1 MVDFTHNSDM
11 KRIILL
17 SILFCQ
23 ALFCLSQNA
32 DFQTAV
38 AKYKT
43 ATTMTATVTKNSHRA
58 AVKNDVVT
66 TGTLEMKKPA
76 YVCINVNDNKD
87 MLLME
92 GNQFT
97 MKAGGRKQKT
107 TGEGNPQFATFQG
120 VFEAILAGGGD
131 LSKYSDL
138 TIAKQGQDLV
148 LTITPTAES
157 KKQQRRIMFTSLVLT
172 IDSRT
177 SALKS
182 LRMNEQRGNY
192 TVYQFTNFAF
202 K

>member
-1 MVDFTHNSDM
+1 M
-11 KRIILL
+11 KRLVLL

-23 ALFCLSQNA
+23 ALFGLSQNT
-32 DFQTAV
+32 DFQNAV
-38 AKYKT
+38 TKYKT
-43 ATTMTATVTKNSHRA
+43 ATMMTGTVTKSSHRA

-76 YVCINVNDNKD
+76 HVCINVNEGKD

-107 TGEGNPQFATFQG
+107 TSEGNPQFATFQG

-138 TIAKQGQDLV
+138 TIAKQGHDLV
-148 LTITPTAES
+148 LTITPTAQS

-182 LRMNEQRGNY
+182 LRMNEQKGNY
-192 TVYQFTNFAF
+192 TDYQFSNFTF

>member
-1 MVDFTHNSDM
+1 M

-107 TGEGNPQFATFQG
+107 TSEGNPQFATFHT
-120 VFEAILAGGGD
+120 VLTSIINGGTTDISQLKDVSVTNTNDGF
-131 LSKYSDL
+131 S
-138 TIAKQGQDLV
+138 I
-148 LTITPTAES
+148 TITPVADNGKKIKRQIFSSFVLVIDKKTAAF
-157 KKQQRRIMFTSLVLT
+157 KL
-172 IDSRT
+172 
-177 SALKS
+177 
-182 LRMNEQRGNY
+182 LRMVERDGS
-192 TVYQFTNFAF
+192 FTDYEFKNFNF
-202 K
+202 E